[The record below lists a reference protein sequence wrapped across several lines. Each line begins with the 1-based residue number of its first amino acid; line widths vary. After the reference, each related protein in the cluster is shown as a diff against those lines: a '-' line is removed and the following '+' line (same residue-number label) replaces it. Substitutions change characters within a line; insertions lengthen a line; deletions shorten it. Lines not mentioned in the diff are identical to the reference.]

1 MRIPLLSQILFAVVL
16 CFSSVGRAAVIQTPG
31 LISVDGSLNGSS
43 GSPFEPSD
51 TLDYLKFEVLTT
63 SSITVTS
70 GFNSAYHLLLA
81 QFIGRNDEFGFIG
94 NPFILNQISRTEW
107 DTLTRILDPGIYV
120 AVVGLRENTSY
131 DTFDGFVAVNP
142 EGGGFTNGPYAYSIS
157 GEVRALEFWD
167 GELDGTFIITSIP
180 EPSTA
185 AYVASSAL
193 LLWRR
198 NANTRKENKA
208 LQRIARGLLV
218 STLHLIRKCFGF
230 GKARPRP

>member
-1 MRIPLLSQILFAVVL
+1 MKISFFLFVL
-16 CFSSVGRAAVIQTPG
+16 CGFLLGSSAGLAAVIQTPG
-31 LISVDGSLNGSS
+31 LISVTGNINGSS
-43 GSPFEPSD
+43 GTPFEPSD

-70 GFNSAYHLLLA
+70 GFNSAFHLLLA

-94 NPFILNQISRTEW
+94 NPFILNQASRTEW

-157 GEVRALEFWD
+157 GDVRALEFWD
-167 GELDGTFIITSIP
+167 GELDGTFKITSIP

-185 AYVASSAL
+185 GLLGGSAFL
-193 LLWRR
+193 FWHR
-198 NANTRKENKA
+198 NASNRKENKA
-208 LQRIARGLLV
+208 LLPTPRGWLV
-218 STLHLIRKCFGF
+218 STLYFIRKFLGF
-230 GKARPRP
+230 GRAQPRP

>member
-1 MRIPLLSQILFAVVL
+1 MKNPLLFHGVLAVGFWL
-16 CFSSVGRAAVIQTPG
+16 SSVGRAAVIQTPS
-31 LISVDGSLNGSS
+31 LISVEGVINGDGS
-43 GSPFEPSD
+43 SPPGIRGD

-70 GFNSAYHLLLA
+70 GFNSAFHLLLA

-94 NPFILNQISRTEW
+94 NPFILNQASRTEW

-157 GEVRALEFWD
+157 GDVRALEFWD
-167 GELDGTFIITSIP
+167 GELDGTFKITSIP

-185 AYVASSAL
+185 AYVGGSAL
-193 LLWRR
+193 LLWKR
-198 NANTRKENKA
+198 NASNRKEKTIKVA
-208 LQRIARGLLV
+208 AKVRHEP
-218 STLHLIRKCFGF
+218 STAPFG
-230 GKARPRP
+230 